1 MGMVKILNILLICQ
15 TRTIVT
21 LRNMD
26 NPKDPRYDTI
36 RGLLAAGALT
46 RFTDIFAW
54 IPPTVVAKD
63 LHTNGTRMKR
73 MIKNPEEFQMKDIN
87 TIAHLIGCDPK
98 KLGLMAVIEAKEK
111 LEQREG
117 KG

>member
-1 MGMVKILNILLICQ
+1 
-15 TRTIVT
+15 
-21 LRNMD
+21 MD
-26 NPKDPRYDTI
+26 TPRDPRYDTI
-36 RGLLAAGALT
+36 KGLLQAGAIT

-54 IPPTVVAKD
+54 IPATVVAKD

-73 MIKNPEEFQMKDIN
+73 MIKNPEEFQVKDIN
-87 TIAHLIGCDPK
+87 AIAHLIGCNPK

-111 LEQREG
+111 LDQKKG